1 MSTVSSASLLE
12 QLNWRYATKQFD
24 PAKKISADLWATLEK
39 VLVLSPSSYGLQP
52 YRFLVIENPALR
64 AALKTHSWG
73 QSQITDASH
82 LVVFARKQKITEQ
95 DIGAFLQLTAQTRG
109 IDVTL
114 LNGYRNVMVGD
125 LVKGPRSIWVAEW
138 AARQAYIA
146 FGNLMTSAALLGIDA
161 CPLEGLDPAKYDE
174 VLGLQSQ
181 GFATVCACALG
192 YRAAGDKYASL
203 PKVRFPVGELIRKF

>member
-1 MSTVSSASLLE
+1 MSTISSASLLE

-24 PAKKISADLWATLEK
+24 SAKKIPADLWTTLEK

-52 YRFLVIENPALR
+52 YRFLVIENPSLR
-64 AALKTHSWG
+64 AALRPHSWG

-82 LVVFARKQKITEQ
+82 LVVFARKLKVTEQ
-95 DIGAFLQLTAQTRG
+95 DIAAFLELTARIRG
-109 IDVTL
+109 IAASS
-114 LNGYRNVMVGD
+114 LNGYRDLMVGD
-125 LVKGPRSIWVAEW
+125 LVKGPRSSWVAEW
-138 AARQAYIA
+138 TARQAYIA

-181 GFATVCACALG
+181 GIATVCACALG
-192 YRAAGDKYASL
+192 YRSADDKYALL
-203 PKVRFPVGELIRKF
+203 PKVRFPASELIQKF